1 MTCVSWTNN
10 PAILFDKN
18 YIFDYFPDSSM
29 AFEEK
34 INAVTR
40 LVILITLLG
49 YFMSFS
55 LKVLFIGAVS
65 IFSIFMY
72 IQLRKPTRKGMG
84 ALFKEGMD
92 GLTSSGD
99 DSQDNTGTDGQRQ
112 SGSEDVTSYESLGI
126 KGILSASSNQVVDAD
141 NNDLINNSLNSSTTI
156 TNSSLPGFLKKEF
169 KHIDK
174 KNPFSNVLLTEILDD
189 PNRKAA
195 PPSFNPNVE
204 QTITEQVK
212 DAVQFMNP
220 GIKNTN
226 YQLFGDLEQNFML
239 DQSNRV
245 FFSTA
250 NTRIPNDQKS
260 FAEFLYGDMP
270 SSKESNADAAIS
282 REKDAYRYTLY

>member
-1 MTCVSWTNN
+1 MTCISWTNN

-29 AFEEK
+29 SFEEK
-34 INAVTR
+34 INSITR

-65 IFSIFMY
+65 VFAIFMY
-72 IQLRKPTRKGMG
+72 VQVRKPNRKGKG
-84 ALFKEGMD
+84 VLFKEGMD

-99 DSQDNTGTDGQRQ
+99 DSQDNTGTTQNDRSNG
-112 SGSEDVTSYESLGI
+112 EDVTSYESLGI
-126 KGILSASSNQVVDAD
+126 KGILSAASNQVVDVD
-141 NNDLINNSLNSSTTI
+141 NTDLTNDTLNPSTTI
-156 TNSSLPGFLKKEF
+156 TNKSLPSFLNKEF
-169 KHIDK
+169 KNIDK
-174 KNPFSNVLLTEILDD
+174 KNPFSNVLLTEITDD
-189 PNRKAA
+189 PRRNAA
-195 PPSFNPNVE
+195 PPSFNPTVE

-245 FFSTA
+245 FYSTA

-270 SSKESNADAAIS
+270 SSKESNAEAAIS

>member
-1 MTCVSWTNN
+1 MT
-10 PAILFDKN
+10 
-18 YIFDYFPDSSM
+18 
-29 AFEEK
+29 
-34 INAVTR
+34 
-40 LVILITLLG
+40 
-49 YFMSFS
+49 FS
-55 LKVLFIGAVS
+55 LKVLFIGIVS
-65 IFSIFMY
+65 VLAIFMY
-72 IQLRKPTRKGMG
+72 IQVRKPTRKGIRG
-84 ALFKEGMD
+84 LFKEGMD
-92 GLTSSGD
+92 GLTSSA
-99 DSQDNTGTDGQRQ
+99 DNTQDSNGQQ
-112 SGSEDVTSYESLGI
+112 QDVTSYESLGI

-141 NNDLINNSLNSSTTI
+141 SSELVHTALEPSKTI
-156 TNSSLPGFLKKEF
+156 TNESLPTFLNKEF

-174 KNPFSNVLLTEILDD
+174 KNPFSNVLMTEYTDD
-189 PNRKAA
+189 PRRLAA
-195 PPSFNPNVE
+195 PPSFNPKVE

-270 SSKESNADAAIS
+270 SSKESNADAAIA

>member
-1 MTCVSWTNN
+1 MTCVFWTKN

-18 YIFDYFPDSSM
+18 YIFDYFPDQSM
-29 AFEEK
+29 SFEEK

-49 YFMSFS
+49 YFISFS
-55 LKVLFIGAVS
+55 LKVLFIGAITV
-65 IFSIFMY
+65 FAIFMY
-72 IQLRKPTRKGMG
+72 IQFRKSTRKGVG

-92 GLTSSGD
+92 GLTSSGN
-99 DSQDNTGTDGQRQ
+99 DSQDITGNEGQGQ
-112 SGSEDVTSYESLGI
+112 GQKQDVTSYETLGI
-126 KGILSASSNQVVDAD
+126 KGIFNATSNQIIDVD
-141 NNDLINNSLNSSTTI
+141 NDDLSNIINPSRTI
-156 TNSSLPGFLKKEF
+156 TNKSLPSFLNKEF
-169 KHIDK
+169 KNIDK
-174 KNPFSNVLLTEILDD
+174 TNPFGNVLLTEITDD
-189 PNRKAA
+189 PRRNAA
-195 PPSFNPNVE
+195 PPSFNPAVE

-226 YQLFGDLEQNFML
+226 YQLFGDLEQNFEL